1 MPEKHNANLTVYIRR
16 SQRANKG
23 SEMQKIDGVSRQL
36 MLESLKHYAEQN
48 LPFDLLRK
56 YDEQNA
62 FPAEKIKE
70 IYKNLGINLLLI
82 PQEFG
87 GFAGSTSDIYRVCA
101 ELARIDLGIATAI
114 FATFLGSDPLNVG
127 GTEEQKKYWFS
138 KMAKE
143 NLLVAY
149 AATEADAGSDL
160 VALKTRAEHIIKD
173 GKITHY
179 KLNGS
184 KMWISNGAIADLY
197 TVLALAPNGPSW
209 FLIPK
214 GVKGFTQLKH
224 EDKHGIR
231 LANTA
236 GLCFE
241 DVIIPAEN
249 LIGEK
254 EGQGFLQAQTVFGYT
269 RLMVAALALGAGQE
283 AVENAIIYANN
294 RVQAASPLSQKQG
307 YMHKLIVPHYIK
319 FEALRAFIDQT
330 AKVLDSNNHGQA
342 TEGAIAKYYASRAAN
357 KAADDAIEALGG
369 FGYTKDFSVEKIKR
383 DVKITCIY
391 EGTSEIMEMT
401 IYRGR
406 WQEHLKTRGN
416 FYLDKARQMQNIS
429 QTNIGA
435 KALSLGLMAL
445 SDILEECRLNR
456 LTRHQYITFELG
468 RLIAEA
474 EVAFAFVNQ
483 ANSADL
489 VEGCPFDI
497 ETIKTM
503 ARVNAKNVALDIAS
517 SGAKLVN
524 SVLENPTTK
533 EFYIPQIIKE
543 CCGISKDMDKI
554 AGVLRDTFRK

>member
-1 MPEKHNANLTVYIRR
+1 
-16 SQRANKG
+16 
-23 SEMQKIDGVSRQL
+23 MQKIDLISRQL
-36 MLESLKHYAEQN
+36 MLESLKHYAEQK
-48 LPFDLLRK
+48 LPFELLRRS
-56 YDEQNA
+56 DAENF
-62 FPAEKIKE
+62 FPPQKVKE
-70 IYKNLGINLLLI
+70 IYETLGINLLLI

-87 GFAGSTSDIYRVCA
+87 GLASSTSDIYRICA

-127 GTEEQKKYWFS
+127 GTEEQKKYWFT

-149 AATEADAGSDL
+149 CATEADAGSDL
-160 VALKTRAEHIIKD
+160 IALKTRAEHIVKD

-179 KLNGS
+179 KINGS

-197 TVLALAPNGPSW
+197 TVLALAPGGPSW
-209 FLIPK
+209 FLVPK
-214 GVKGFTQLKH
+214 GLKGFTQLKH

-236 GLCFE
+236 GLSFE
-241 DVIIPAEN
+241 DVIVPAEN

-254 EGQGFLQAQTVFGYT
+254 EGQGFLQAQAVFGYT

-283 AVENAIIYANN
+283 AVENAVIYANN
-294 RVQAASPLSQKQG
+294 RVQAGSPLSHKQG
-307 YMHKLIVPHYIK
+307 YMHKLIVPHFIK
-319 FEALRAFIDQT
+319 FEAARTFIDKT
-330 AKVLDSNNHGQA
+330 AKVLDTNNHGQA

-369 FGYTKDFSVEKIKR
+369 FGYTKDFPVEKIKR

-406 WQEHLKTRGN
+406 WQEHLKTRGD
-416 FYLDKARQMQNIS
+416 FYLNMARDIQNITE
-429 QTNIGA
+429 QDLGT
-435 KALSLGLMAL
+435 KALALGLSAL
-445 SDILEECRLNR
+445 KDILEECRLNR

-474 EVAFAFVNQ
+474 EVAFAFIKQ
-483 ANSADL
+483 AQSGKV
-489 VEGCPFDI
+489 VEGSPFNL

-503 ARVNAKNVALDIAS
+503 ARVNAKNAALDIAAN
-517 SGAKLVN
+517 GAKLVN
-524 SVLENPTTK
+524 SVLEKPSEKT
-533 EFYIPQIIKE
+533 FYISEILKE
-543 CCGISKDMDKI
+543 ICFISKDMDSI
-554 AGVLRDTFRK
+554 AAVLKDTFRK

>member
-1 MPEKHNANLTVYIRR
+1 ME
-16 SQRANKG
+16 
-23 SEMQKIDGVSRQL
+23 KIDSVSRKL
-36 MLESLKHYAEQN
+36 MLESLRHYAKVN
-48 LPFDLLRK
+48 LPFDILRK
-56 YDEQNA
+56 CDGENY
-62 FPAEKIKE
+62 FPAEKIKA
-70 IYKNLGINLLLI
+70 IYKDLGINLLLI
-82 PQEFG
+82 PQEYG
-87 GFAGSTSDIYRVCA
+87 GLASSTSDIYRVCA
-101 ELARIDLGIATAI
+101 ELGRIDLGIATAI

-127 GTEEQKKYWFS
+127 GTEEQKKYWFT
-138 KMAKE
+138 KMARE

-149 AATEADAGSDL
+149 GATEADAGSDL
-160 VALKTRAEHIIKD
+160 IALKTRAEQIVKD

-179 KLNGS
+179 KINGS
-184 KMWISNGAIADLY
+184 KMWISNGGIADLY
-197 TVLALAPNGPSW
+197 TVLALTPGGPSW

-214 GVKGFTQLKH
+214 NTPGFTQLKH

-241 DVIIPAEN
+241 DVIVPAEN
-249 LIGEK
+249 LIGLK

-269 RLMVAALALGAGQE
+269 RLMVGALALGAGQE

-294 RVQAASPLSQKQG
+294 RVQAASPLSHKQG

-319 FEALRAFIDQT
+319 FEAARSYIDKI
-330 AKVLDSNNHGQA
+330 AKILDQNNHGQA
-342 TEGAIAKYYASRAAN
+342 TEGAIAKYYTSRAAN
-357 KAADDAIEALGG
+357 AAADDAIEAFGG
-369 FGYTKDFSVEKIKR
+369 FGYTKDFAVEKIKR

-416 FYLDKARQMQNIS
+416 FYLTMAQKMEDIKEN
-429 QTNIGA
+429 GA
-435 KALSLGLMAL
+435 KALALGLKAL
-445 SDILEECRLNR
+445 SEILEECRLNR

-468 RLIAEA
+468 RLIANA
-474 EVAFAFVNQ
+474 EVAFAFIEQ
-483 ANSADL
+483 ALSAKV
-489 VEGCPFDI
+489 VEGCPFNL

-524 SVLENPTTK
+524 SVLEKPTEKDFYITQITK
-533 EFYIPQIIKE
+533 E
-543 CCGISKDMDKI
+543 CVGISKDMDELSV
-554 AGVLRDTFRK
+554 VLRDTFRN

>member
-1 MPEKHNANLTVYIRR
+1 
-16 SQRANKG
+16 
-23 SEMQKIDGVSRQL
+23 MQKIDTLSRQL
-36 MLESLKHYAEQN
+36 MLDSLKHYALQE
-48 LPFDLLRK
+48 LPFDFLRK
-56 YDEQNA
+56 CDGENF
-62 FPAEKIKE
+62 FPPQKIKE
-70 IYKNLGINLLLI
+70 IYKTLGINLLLI

-87 GFAGSTSDIYRVCA
+87 GLAGSTSDIYRICEA
-101 ELARIDLGIATAI
+101 LARIDLGIATAI

-127 GTEEQKKYWFS
+127 GTAEQKQYWFT

-143 NLLVAY
+143 NLLFAY
-149 AATEADAGSDL
+149 CATEADAGSDL

-179 KLNGS
+179 KINGS

-197 TVLALAPNGPSW
+197 MVLALAPGGPSW
-209 FLIPK
+209 FIVPK
-214 GVKGFTQLKH
+214 ETKGFTQLKH

-249 LIGEK
+249 LIGLQ
-254 EGQGFLQAQTVFGYT
+254 EGQGFLQAQAVFGYT

-283 AVENAIIYANN
+283 AVENAIIYANH
-294 RVQAASPLSQKQG
+294 RVQAATPLSHKQG
-307 YMHKLIVPHYIK
+307 YMHKLIVPHFIK
-319 FEALRAFIDQT
+319 FEAARAFIDKT
-330 AKVLDSNNHGQA
+330 AKVLDNNNHGQA

-369 FGYTKDFSVEKIKR
+369 FGYTKDFPVEKIKR

-416 FYLDKARQMQNIS
+416 FYLAMAEKLKDFS
-429 QTNIGA
+429 SEDLGA
-435 KALSLGLMAL
+435 KVLALGLKAL
-445 SDILEECRLNR
+445 NDILEECRLNR

-468 RLIAEA
+468 RLIASA
-474 EVAFAFVNQ
+474 EVAFAFIEQ
-483 ANSADL
+483 AAGASV
-489 VEGCPFDI
+489 VEGSPFNLEI
-497 ETIKTM
+497 IKTM
-503 ARVNAKNVALDIAS
+503 ARVNAKNVALDIAA

-524 SVLENPTTK
+524 SVLETPSQK
-533 EFYIPQIIKE
+533 DFYISQITKE
-543 CCGISKDMDKI
+543 CCGISRDMDAI
-554 AGVLRDTFRK
+554 AAVLRDIFRK

>member
-1 MPEKHNANLTVYIRR
+1 
-16 SQRANKG
+16 
-23 SEMQKIDGVSRQL
+23 MQKIDQISRQL
-36 MLESLKHYAEQN
+36 MLESLKHYAEQK
-48 LPFDLLRK
+48 LPFDLLRRS
-56 YDEQNA
+56 DAENF
-62 FPAEKIKE
+62 FPAQKVKE
-70 IYKNLGINLLLI
+70 IYETLGINLLLI

-87 GFAGSTSDIYRVCA
+87 GLASSTSDIYRICA

-127 GTEEQKKYWFS
+127 GTEEQKKYWFT

-149 AATEADAGSDL
+149 CATEADAGSDL
-160 VALKTRAEHIIKD
+160 IALKTRAEHIIKD

-179 KLNGS
+179 KINGS

-197 TVLALAPNGPSW
+197 TVLALAPGGPSW
-209 FLIPK
+209 FLVPK
-214 GVKGFTQLKH
+214 DLKGFTQLKH

-236 GLCFE
+236 GLSFE
-241 DVIIPAEN
+241 DVIVPAEN

-254 EGQGFLQAQTVFGYT
+254 EGQGFLQAQAVFGYT

-283 AVENAIIYANN
+283 AVENAVIYANN
-294 RVQAASPLSQKQG
+294 RVQAGSPLSHKQG
-307 YMHKLIVPHYIK
+307 YMHKLIVPHFIK
-319 FEALRAFIDQT
+319 FEAARAFIDKT
-330 AKVLDSNNHGQA
+330 AKVLDTNNHGQA

-406 WQEHLKTRGN
+406 WQEHLKTRGD
-416 FYLDKARQMQNIS
+416 FYLSMARDIQNITE
-429 QTNIGA
+429 QNLGT
-435 KALSLGLMAL
+435 KALALGLSAL
-445 SDILEECRLNR
+445 KDILEECRLNR

-468 RLIAEA
+468 RLMAEG
-474 EVAFAFVNQ
+474 EVAFAFIKQ
-483 ANSADL
+483 AQSGRV
-489 VEGCPFDI
+489 VEGCPFNL

-503 ARVNAKNVALDIAS
+503 ARVNAKNAALDIAV

-524 SVLENPTTK
+524 SVLERPSEKT
-533 EFYIPQIIKE
+533 FYISEILKE
-543 CCGISKDMDKI
+543 SGSISKDMDSI
-554 AGVLRDTFRK
+554 AAVLKDTFRK

>member
-1 MPEKHNANLTVYIRR
+1 
-16 SQRANKG
+16 
-23 SEMQKIDGVSRQL
+23 MQKINTISRQL
-36 MLESLKHYAEQN
+36 MLESLEHYAKEK
-48 LPFDLLRK
+48 LPFDFLRK
-56 YDEQNA
+56 SDAENF
-62 FPAEKIKE
+62 FPAEMIKE

-82 PQEFG
+82 PQEYG
-87 GFAGSTSDIYRVCA
+87 GLASSTSDIYRVCQA
-101 ELARIDLGIATAI
+101 LARVDLGIATAI
-114 FATFLGSDPLNVG
+114 FATFLGSDPINVG
-127 GTEEQKKYWFS
+127 GTEDQKKYWFT

-143 NLLVAY
+143 NLILAY
-149 AATEADAGSDL
+149 GATEADAGSDL

-197 TVLALAPNGPSW
+197 TILALAPGGPSW
-209 FLIPK
+209 FLVPK
-214 GVKGFTQLKH
+214 GAKGFTQLKH

-249 LIGEK
+249 LIGQK
-254 EGQGFLQAQTVFGYT
+254 EGQGFLQAQAVFGYT

-283 AVENAIIYANN
+283 AVENAIIYAGN
-294 RVQAASPLSQKQG
+294 RVQAGSPLSNKQG

-319 FEALRAFIDQT
+319 FEAARAFIDKT
-330 AKVLDSNNHGQA
+330 AKVLDNNNHGQA

-416 FYLDKARQMQNIS
+416 FYLDMANELQNIKE
-429 QTNIGA
+429 TDLGA
-435 KALSLGLMAL
+435 KVLSLGFKAL

-468 RLIAEA
+468 RLIALT
-474 EVAFAFVNQ
+474 EVSFAFVKQ
-483 ANSADL
+483 AESGKV
-489 VEGCPFDI
+489 VEGCPFNID
-497 ETIKTM
+497 TIKAM
-503 ARVNAKNVALDIAS
+503 ARVNAKNVALEIAS

-524 SVLENPTTK
+524 SVLETPTTK
-533 EFYIPQIIKE
+533 DFYIKDITKE
-543 CCGISKDMDKI
+543 CCGIVKDMDNI
-554 AGVLRDTFRK
+554 AAVLKDTFRK

>member
-1 MPEKHNANLTVYIRR
+1 
-16 SQRANKG
+16 
-23 SEMQKIDGVSRQL
+23 MQKIDAVSRKL
-36 MLESLKHYAEQN
+36 MLESLKHYAKEN

-56 YDEQNA
+56 CDAENY
-62 FPAEKIKE
+62 FPAEKVKAM
-70 IYKNLGINLLLI
+70 YKDLGINLLLI
-82 PQEFG
+82 PQEYG
-87 GFAGSTSDIYRVCA
+87 GLSSSTSDIYRICA

-127 GTEEQKKYWFS
+127 GTEEQKKYWFT
-138 KMAKE
+138 KMARE

-149 AATEADAGSDL
+149 GATEADAGSDL
-160 VALKTRAEHIIKD
+160 IALKTRAEQIIKD

-179 KLNGS
+179 KINGS
-184 KMWISNGAIADLY
+184 KMWISNGGIADLY
-197 TVLALAPNGPSW
+197 TILALTPGGPSW
-209 FLIPK
+209 FLVPK
-214 GVKGFTQLKH
+214 DTPGFTQLKH

-241 DVIIPAEN
+241 DVIVPAEN
-249 LIGEK
+249 LIGLK
-254 EGQGFLQAQTVFGYT
+254 EGQGFLQAQAVFGYT
-269 RLMVAALALGAGQE
+269 RLMVGALALGAGQE
-283 AVENAIIYANN
+283 AIENAIVYANN
-294 RVQAASPLSQKQG
+294 RVQAASPLSHKQG

-319 FEALRAFIDQT
+319 FEAARAFIDKI
-330 AKVLDSNNHGQA
+330 AKILDNNNHGQA

-357 KAADDAIEALGG
+357 AAADDAIEAFGG

-416 FYLDKARQMQNIS
+416 FYLEMAQKMESVKETDC
-429 QTNIGA
+429 GA
-435 KALSLGLMAL
+435 KALAFGLKAL
-445 SDILEECRLNR
+445 NNILEECRLNR

-468 RLIAEA
+468 RLIANA
-474 EVAFAFVNQ
+474 EVAFAFVQQ
-483 ANSADL
+483 AL
-489 VEGCPFDI
+489 GGKVVEGCPFTS

-524 SVLENPTTK
+524 SALETPSEKDFYISQITK
-533 EFYIPQIIKE
+533 E
-543 CCGISKDMDKI
+543 CVGISKDMDALSI
-554 AGVLRDTFRK
+554 VLRDIFRD

>member
-1 MPEKHNANLTVYIRR
+1 
-16 SQRANKG
+16 
-23 SEMQKIDGVSRQL
+23 MQKIDSVSRKL
-36 MLESLKHYAEQN
+36 MLESLKHYAKEN

-56 YDEQNA
+56 CDEENY
-62 FPAEKIKE
+62 FPAEKIKA
-70 IYKNLGINLLLI
+70 IYKDLGINLLLI
-82 PQEFG
+82 PQEYG
-87 GFAGSTSDIYRVCA
+87 GLASSTSDIYRVCA

-127 GTEEQKKYWFS
+127 GTEEQKKYWFT
-138 KMAKE
+138 KMARE

-149 AATEADAGSDL
+149 GATEADAGSDL
-160 VALKTRAEHIIKD
+160 IALKTRAEQIVKD

-179 KLNGS
+179 KINGS
-184 KMWISNGAIADLY
+184 KMWISNGGIADLY
-197 TVLALAPNGPSW
+197 TILALTPGGPSW
-209 FLIPK
+209 FLVPK
-214 GVKGFTQLKH
+214 DTPGFTQLKH

-236 GLCFE
+236 GLSFE
-241 DVIIPAEN
+241 DVIVPAEN
-249 LIGEK
+249 LIGLK
-254 EGQGFLQAQTVFGYT
+254 EGQGFLQAQAVFGYT
-269 RLMVAALALGAGQE
+269 RLMVGALALGAGQE
-283 AVENAIIYANN
+283 AIENAIVYANN
-294 RVQAASPLSQKQG
+294 RVQAASPLSHKQG

-319 FEALRAFIDQT
+319 FEAARAYIDKI
-330 AKVLDSNNHGQA
+330 AKILDENNHGQA

-357 KAADDAIEALGG
+357 KAADDAIEAFGG

-416 FYLDKARQMQNIS
+416 FYLDMAHKMEDIKETDFGTKAI
-429 QTNIGA
+429 A
-435 KALSLGLMAL
+435 LGLKAL

-468 RLIAEA
+468 RLIANA
-474 EVAFAFVNQ
+474 EIAFNFVEK
-483 ANSADL
+483 AL
-489 VEGCPFDI
+489 IGKVVEGCPFNT

-503 ARVNAKNVALDIAS
+503 ARINAKNVALDIAS

-524 SVLENPTTK
+524 SVLEKPTEKDFYISQITK
-533 EFYIPQIIKE
+533 E
-543 CCGISKDMDKI
+543 CVGISKDMDMLSV
-554 AGVLRDTFRK
+554 VLRDTFRN